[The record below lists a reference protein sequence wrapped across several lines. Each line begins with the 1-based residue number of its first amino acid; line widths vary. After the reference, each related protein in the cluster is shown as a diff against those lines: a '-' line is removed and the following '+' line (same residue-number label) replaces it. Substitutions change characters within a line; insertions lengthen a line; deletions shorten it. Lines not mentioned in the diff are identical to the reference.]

1 MLPCKDTSR
10 EQEQIR
16 FIQRWKRGD
25 GAFTELCRQLGMG
38 RKTGFKRVERYKL
51 WGWDLRVPSE
61 RPGLISLTGATY
73 FRTNVELRVR
83 KDEVGDGCG
92 CVYRPPGRWARPQ
105 ATPDSICELPL
116 RCGPLDYLRAC
127 WAVSRAPEP
136 AGRDRQ
142 QQ

>member
-51 WGWDLRVPSE
+51 WGWELRVPSE

-73 FRTNVELRVR
+73 FRTNQ
-83 KDEVGDGCG
+83 D
-92 CVYRPPGRWARPQ
+92 PRWYSI
-105 ATPDSICELPL
+105 ATLMIVDVFPTGES
-116 RCGPLDYLRAC
+116 
-127 WAVSRAPEP
+127 
-136 AGRDRQ
+136 
-142 QQ
+142 